1 MVKFLTRGLLLS
13 LHLAPLEEHT
23 ILPSLEVPGCCLDDS
38 ANHPESI
45 RCFHQHGRVVSMRVI
60 QRASRKADSVG
71 GTEVDTKSPGNAK
84 TRLTGAFQ
92 GLQVSFEVT
101 GDP

>member
-1 MVKFLTRGLLLS
+1 MFSSTR
-13 LHLAPLEEHT
+13 
-23 ILPSLEVPGCCLDDS
+23 
-38 ANHPESI
+38 ESGI
-45 RCFHQHGRVVSMRVI
+45 
-60 QRASRKADSVG
+60 G
-71 GTEVDTKSPGNAK
+71 GTEVDINSPGNAK

>member
-1 MVKFLTRGLLLS
+1 
-13 LHLAPLEEHT
+13 
-23 ILPSLEVPGCCLDDS
+23 
-38 ANHPESI
+38 
-45 RCFHQHGRVVSMRVI
+45 MRVI